1 MIKLHISSN
10 DLIQIEEIIIFLLKE
25 KLVLDVNLEKEIARV
40 IVNSDKIN
48 YTKQYLVTAKTKST
62 LFNDIEIFLQEIYGD
77 NMPELYSLPIVN
89 MKWSQKQILVD
100 SLK

>member
-77 NMPELYSLPIVN
+77 NMPELYSLPSVN